1 MVRDISQ
8 LKHLRLAL
16 FSKWGEIDPAD
27 KIEKQWFLSS
37 KHDSILKKMI
47 GNQGTMLLV
56 AEDGKKLIGYNLALK
71 EIRQPF
77 LKPIGSIEE
86 TYIVPEYRRMGIGK
100 LFFEKTVEWF
110 RRKKLKW
117 SFVSTHSQDT
127 EAIQFWEKINYR
139 EFNKTFKMK
148 L

>member
-1 MVRDISQ
+1 MIVRRAMVRDISQ

-56 AEDGKKLIGYNLALK
+56 AEDGKKLIGYNL
-71 EIRQPF
+71 
-77 LKPIGSIEE
+77 
-86 TYIVPEYRRMGIGK
+86 
-100 LFFEKTVEWF
+100 KTVEWF